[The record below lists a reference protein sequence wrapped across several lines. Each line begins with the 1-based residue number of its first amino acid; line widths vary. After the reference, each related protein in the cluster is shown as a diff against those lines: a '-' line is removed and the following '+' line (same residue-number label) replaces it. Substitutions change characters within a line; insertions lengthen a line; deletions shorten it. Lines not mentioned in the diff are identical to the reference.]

1 MNRPSALAGAVA
13 LAVGAALLAGCAP
26 SDGPPG
32 VVVDKT
38 NPWSP
43 ATKTRSYFLTVSTAD
58 GRRTQFRVSL
68 GNYRHCV
75 RGAHYPHCTKG

>member
-1 MNRPSALAGAVA
+1 MNRSCFLAGAVA
-13 LAVGAALLAGCAP
+13 LATGLALLAGCAP
-26 SDGPPG
+26 PDGPPG

-43 ATKTRSYFLTVSTAD
+43 ATKTRRYFLTVATAD

-68 GNYRHCV
+68 GDYRHCV

>member
-1 MNRPSALAGAVA
+1 M
-13 LAVGAALLAGCAP
+13 
-26 SDGPPG
+26 
-32 VVVDKT
+32 DKT

-43 ATKTRSYFLTVSTAD
+43 ATKTRRYFLTVATAD

-68 GNYRHCV
+68 GDYRHCV